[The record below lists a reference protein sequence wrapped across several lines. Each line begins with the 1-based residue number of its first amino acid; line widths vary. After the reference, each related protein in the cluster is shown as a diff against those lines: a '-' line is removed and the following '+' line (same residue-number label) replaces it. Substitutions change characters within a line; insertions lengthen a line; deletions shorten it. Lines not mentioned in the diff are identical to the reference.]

1 MKSDG
6 GCTVWGAYNRAVTDY
21 RLQVEEISSPHG
33 SKVVGM
39 GDVWIRTINHGLVR
53 AERVTE
59 IAASRGSVHEERGYS
74 IKAVAEGKAY
84 ILIDNSDL
92 EGTAGAR
99 FGHAGRMQAALLLAV
114 DEARTAATPMVISY
128 EQAGERWVLIPASD
142 IAGEAVPAVPM
153 TSGDHHL
160 PTG

>member
-1 MKSDG
+1 
-6 GCTVWGAYNRAVTDY
+6 
-21 RLQVEEISSPHG
+21 
-33 SKVVGM
+33 M

>member
-1 MKSDG
+1 
-6 GCTVWGAYNRAVTDY
+6 
-21 RLQVEEISSPHG
+21 
-33 SKVVGM
+33 M

-114 DEARTAATPMVISY
+114 DEARTAATAMVISY
-128 EQAGERWVLIPASD
+128 EQAGERWVLTPASD
-142 IAGEAVPAVPM
+142 ITGEAVPAVPM
-153 TSGDHHL
+153 SSGDYHT